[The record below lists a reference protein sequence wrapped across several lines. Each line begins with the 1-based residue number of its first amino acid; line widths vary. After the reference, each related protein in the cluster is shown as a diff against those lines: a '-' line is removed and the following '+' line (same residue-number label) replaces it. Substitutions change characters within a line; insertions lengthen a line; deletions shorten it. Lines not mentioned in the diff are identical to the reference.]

1 MNGSSSFPQSNNEAA
16 SVDFQRS
23 QPPSGAQLASTSTT
37 TSAPMDMVPGGSMLM
52 FGQNDAIL
60 DQLVQQAI
68 AHQNSQHHQTPLS
81 SFFSPAASESPTYYS
96 TSSRRPSASPAGQA
110 NLSPLL
116 STPLDIAPQQ
126 PYATST
132 PLSTSLSPLLAG
144 SLFPNSV
151 RATPLNG
158 SGFVGGPGSPMNTP
172 SSANSSFGYAGISLF
187 PFSSS
192 YASPITAS
200 PPSANPFAHF
210 GGDLSSFNPYTLGG
224 GNATHGQ
231 GHAGPISSSYYYSP
245 KPELSPT
252 TATLGL
258 STPIVDAQIAPTY
271 GPTSLP
277 TTELDPSQIQSHLAT
292 THTQSLEER
301 IAQLS
306 DPTQQEEVRAKLAEW
321 TDASSSGPTLRT
333 DENDEEIGEDWK
345 TDEDVIPP
353 PLDHTRQRLVVKLL
367 CEWFERRQRPL
378 NADLMQFARPRYGV
392 PSSPLLPTAAYL
404 DSSAT
409 NAGSSAIRPS
419 SRVPAPTGYDCLWPG
434 CTKTLKARTDR
445 VQEEVLN
452 HLNMKPHPCPHEG
465 CGKVYLRGHDLKRH
479 QNKDHSGGKSSRK
492 KGEKEDARRSHAAPH
507 LVGAVARLASTRQKR
522 TRSLRGVEASN
533 VLSSSVASPAL
544 TSGSSGLLQAEQS
557 TSVPTVVDSNDAL
570 APFPSLFPNRQD
582 EPQQHQ
588 HHDQDFT
595 DASLQDEARSHE
607 DHIRRQQ
614 VCPPHKP
621 CHCPSEHSSCGPSHC
636 LHDQSLSPSRSEGS
650 DMEVDHCLITRPD
663 QSSLEAKAVS

>member
-192 YASPITAS
+192 YTSPIAAS

-231 GHAGPISSSYYYSP
+231 GHAGPLSSSYYYSP

-306 DPTQQEEVRAKLAEW
+306 DPTQQEEFESNDFVYQSIVTPIPLGEGESDDSYFHSAPAFYQ
-321 TDASSSGPTLRT
+321 SGRFGTAHQGGSVLQLEMMQSLPRPHPPVYQSYQPQQQQSQAQAHPQMQSQVQHAPYMTYDYRFEGSLQYPVNAT
-333 DENDEEIGEDWK
+333 TAAAAANSLVQPIS
-345 TDEDVIPP
+345 TPMIIPP
-353 PLDHTRQRLVVKLL
+353 SLPLTTVT
-367 CEWFERRQRPL
+367 
-378 NADLMQFARPRYGV
+378 
-392 PSSPLLPTAAYL
+392 SSPSLT
-404 DSSAT
+404 
-409 NAGSSAIRPS
+409 R
-419 SRVPAPTGYDCLWPG
+419 R
-434 CTKTLKARTDR
+434 R
-445 VQEEVLN
+445 
-452 HLNMKPHPCPHEG
+452 
-465 CGKVYLRGHDLKRH
+465 LR
-479 QNKDHSGGKSSRK
+479 
-492 KGEKEDARRSHAAPH
+492 
-507 LVGAVARLASTRQKR
+507 ASTQ
-522 TRSLRGVEASN
+522 TRA
-533 VLSSSVASPAL
+533 SSVASSSVGMSSEKRTPPKHVLQYISRNAL
-544 TSGSSGLLQAEQS
+544 
-557 TSVPTVVDSNDAL
+557 
-570 APFPSLFPNRQD
+570 R
-582 EPQQHQ
+582 
-588 HHDQDFT
+588 
-595 DASLQDEARSHE
+595 
-607 DHIRRQQ
+607 
-614 VCPPHKP
+614 
-621 CHCPSEHSSCGPSHC
+621 
-636 LHDQSLSPSRSEGS
+636 
-650 DMEVDHCLITRPD
+650 
-663 QSSLEAKAVS
+663 

>member
-16 SVDFQRS
+16 SVDIQRT

-192 YASPITAS
+192 YTSPIAAS

-231 GHAGPISSSYYYSP
+231 GHAGPLSSSYYYSP

-321 TDASSSGPTLRT
+321 TDASSS
-333 DENDEEIGEDWK
+333 
-345 TDEDVIPP
+345 
-353 PLDHTRQRLVVKLL
+353 
-367 CEWFERRQRPL
+367 
-378 NADLMQFARPRYGV
+378 
-392 PSSPLLPTAAYL
+392 
-404 DSSAT
+404 
-409 NAGSSAIRPS
+409 
-419 SRVPAPTGYDCLWPG
+419 
-434 CTKTLKARTDR
+434 
-445 VQEEVLN
+445 
-452 HLNMKPHPCPHEG
+452 
-465 CGKVYLRGHDLKRH
+465 
-479 QNKDHSGGKSSRK
+479 
-492 KGEKEDARRSHAAPH
+492 
-507 LVGAVARLASTRQKR
+507 
-522 TRSLRGVEASN
+522 
-533 VLSSSVASPAL
+533 
-544 TSGSSGLLQAEQS
+544 AEQS

-614 VCPPHKP
+614 FESNDFVYQSIVTPIPLGEGE
-621 CHCPSEHSSCGPSHC
+621 SDDSYFHSAPAFYQSGRFGTAHQGGSV
-636 LHDQSLSPSRSEGS
+636 LQLEMMQSLPRPHPPVYQSYQPQQQQSQAQAHPQMQSQVQHAPYMTYDYRFEGSLQYPVNATTAAAAANSLVQPISTPMIIPPSLPLTTVTSSPSLTRRRLRASTQTRASSVASSSVGMSSEKRTPPKHVLQYIS
-650 DMEVDHCLITRPD
+650 RNALR
-663 QSSLEAKAVS
+663 